1 MITETAGAETPAS
14 IMEPLSRWE
23 AASLSAIERDCA
35 RSGSY
40 NEVVGIDL
48 PEMRSRAGSTASTST
63 LYVSDDSEKGSGIDG
78 FVVRRPVVI
87 LEAPR
92 APSLYGA
99 LERTLSLTRRLD
111 RTLPELP
118 LGLPVERAR
127 TKDHWTI
134 ARGCI
139 DSQKIHQ
146 NIQAAQRR
154 YWQKS
159 IHPFSEKR
167 WCAIYVAF
175 TLKSIP
181 LIWRCDTFWR
191 WSICPQNRNKSTVWS
206 TPLLCGTA
214 NAMAK
219 LCLSMKRTL
228 SHSLF

>member
-48 PEMRSRAGSTASTST
+48 PETRSRAGSTASTST

-127 TKDHWTI
+127 NEGPLDYSERLYRFTKNTPEYTGRSAALLAEKHSPFLREALVCYI
-134 ARGCI
+134 RRFHFEKYPI
-139 DSQKIHQ
+139 D
-146 NIQAAQRR
+146 
-154 YWQKS
+154 
-159 IHPFSEKR
+159 
-167 WCAIYVAF
+167 
-175 TLKSIP
+175 
-181 LIWRCDTFWR
+181 
-191 WSICPQNRNKSTVWS
+191 
-206 TPLLCGTA
+206 
-214 NAMAK
+214 MA
-219 LCLSMKRTL
+219 L
-228 SHSLF
+228 